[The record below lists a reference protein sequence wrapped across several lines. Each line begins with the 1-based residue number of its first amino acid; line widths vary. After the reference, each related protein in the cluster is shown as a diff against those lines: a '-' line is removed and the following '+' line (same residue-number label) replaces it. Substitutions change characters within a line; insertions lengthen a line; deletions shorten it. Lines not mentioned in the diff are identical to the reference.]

1 MSAQTDIDAP
11 FANEPLREFRR
22 EPVRANALAALESL
36 AGELPIG
43 VPVLIGGAAQSGEPF
58 DSTDPH
64 APERAVAHAQAASVE
79 QVDRALDVAARGQL
93 RWSTTPVRERAETLQ
108 RAAALLSERRDRLS
122 ALAVRECGKPWLEA
136 DADVCEA
143 IDFLRYY
150 AREAIALAE
159 PRTLLQMPG
168 ERNELRYVPRG
179 ITAVVAPWNFPF
191 AIATGMTA
199 APLAAGNAV
208 VLKPAEQAPA
218 CAHAVVTALHEAG
231 VPGDALALLPGADE
245 PGKAL
250 VADRRVH
257 QIAFTGS
264 CAAGLAIIEQAA
276 KLVPGQQHLKRVVA
290 EMGGKN
296 VIVVDSDADLDD
308 AIPAILGS
316 AFAFAG
322 QKCSAASRVLVCEPV
337 AAELTE
343 RLLGAVGTLSVGDP
357 ADFATD
363 VSPVIDAESVARVQR
378 YREVATRD
386 GAAWAS
392 QEDVPSDGNYVPPT
406 VVAGLPPDSIVV
418 REEIFGPLLAVDAVS
433 DVAAALAIVDAS
445 PFALTGGL
453 FSRSPRTIADVR
465 AHTSVGNL
473 YVNREIT
480 GAIVGRQPFGGGRL
494 SGTGPKAG
502 GPDYLL
508 PFVEGKAVTENT
520 VRHGLVV

>member
-1 MSAQTDIDAP
+1 MSNGSSLSEA
-11 FANEPLREFRR
+11 FANEPVREFRR
-22 EPVRANALAALESL
+22 GAVRAAAIAAHGALAA
-36 AGELPIG
+36 ELPIS
-43 VPVLIGGAAQSGEPF
+43 VPMLIGGIEVRGAELR
-58 DSTDPH
+58 STDPH
-64 APERAVAHAQAASVE
+64 SGDLVAIAQAAAGEDVE
-79 QVDRALDVAARGQL
+79 QALAAAERGQL
-93 RWSTTPVRERAETLQ
+93 EWSSRPVAERAEVLE
-108 RAAALLSERRDRLS
+108 RAAGLLAADRDRLA

-136 DADVCEA
+136 DADICEA

-150 AREAIALAE
+150 AREALELAE

-179 ITAVVAPWNFPF
+179 ITAVIAPWNFPF

-218 CAHAVVTALHEAG
+218 CAHAVVRALHEAG

-250 VADRRVH
+250 VADHRVR

-264 CAAGLAIIEQAA
+264 CAAGLAIIRQAA
-276 KLVPGQQHLKRVVA
+276 DPAPGQLHLKRVVA

-296 VIVVDSDADLDD
+296 AIIVDSDADLDD
-308 AIPAILGS
+308 AIPAILAS

-322 QKCSAASRVLVCEPV
+322 QKCSAASRVLVSGP
-337 AAELTE
+337 AAGELTE
-343 RLLGAVGTLSVGDP
+343 RLTGAVGTLLVGDP

-363 VSPVIDAESVARVQR
+363 VGPVIDGDSVERVTRYLDVAR
-378 YREVATRD
+378 RD
-386 GAAWAS
+386 GSAFAAQDS
-392 QEDVPSDGNYVPPT
+392 VPATGNYVPPA
-406 VVAGLPPDSIVV
+406 VVSGLAPGSPVLT
-418 REEIFGPLLAVDAVS
+418 EEIFGPLLAITAVTDVDE
-433 DVAAALAIVDAS
+433 ALAIVAAS

-453 FSRSPRTIADVR
+453 FSRSPATIARVG
-465 AHTSVGNL
+465 AMTPVGNL

-480 GAIVGRQPFGGGRL
+480 GAIVGRQPFGGGQL

-508 PFVEGKAVTENT
+508 PFVEGRAVTENT